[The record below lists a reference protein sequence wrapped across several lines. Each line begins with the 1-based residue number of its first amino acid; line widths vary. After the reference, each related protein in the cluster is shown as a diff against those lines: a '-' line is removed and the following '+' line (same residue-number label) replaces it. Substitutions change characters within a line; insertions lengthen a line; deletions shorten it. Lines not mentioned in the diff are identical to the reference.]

1 MGDLNNVFPLSID
14 RSVVRSEV
22 KNECHIPTKS
32 VEGRERERESQSSS
46 SSFFSLGGFRLS
58 KGANHFKEG
67 DSINFSGEFLLELS
81 LNSIICEFRGRMEFS
96 LF

>member
-32 VEGRERERESQSSS
+32 VEGRERESQSSS
-46 SSFFSLGGFRLS
+46 SPSGASGFPKVPITS
-58 KGANHFKEG
+58 KRAIQ
-67 DSINFSGEFLLELS
+67 SISVENFSS
-81 LNSIICEFRGRMEFS
+81 NSH
-96 LF
+96 